1 MRVDI
6 MQQEASL
13 DKERGR
19 KAGAEVEESFTSLA
33 AGPMKTAA
41 AEAGFPFQGEKFI

>member
-1 MRVDI
+1 MLVDI

-19 KAGAEVEESFTSLA
+19 KAGTEVEESFASLA
-33 AGPMKTAA
+33 AGPLKAAA
-41 AEAGFPFQGEKFI
+41 AEAGFPF